1 MSLYITRHG
10 ETDYNVKN
18 LVCGISDARLTE
30 KGIEQAKKLAVSL
43 QSVNYRYLYVSPLQR
58 AVDTANLA
66 NVRQLEMI
74 VEPRFV
80 IQVVKHLLNCVNES
94 MNFLMK

>member
-74 VEPRFV
+74 VEPR
-80 IQVVKHLLNCVNES
+80 II
-94 MNFLMK
+94 